1 VNDSIWIRFVPGTAA
16 WRHRRKVARCRESA
30 AHIQEL
36 VDSELSPSELELQV
50 RAHVHDCPP
59 CATEETVYRELKVAI
74 VRVSQRGDADLAARL
89 RKVAIEMC
97 HEQGEHPT
105 T

>member
-1 VNDSIWIRFVPGTAA
+1 VIWIRYVPGTSA
-16 WRHRRKVARCRESA
+16 WRHRRKLARCRESA

-36 VDSELSPSELELQV
+36 VDRELSPSQMEQQV

-59 CATEETVYRELKVAI
+59 CAAEETVYRELKVAI

-89 RKVAIEMC
+89 RQVAIEMC
-97 HEQGEHPT
+97 HEQGEHREP
-105 T
+105 